1 MHPQPV
7 IDQAIDR
14 IVDGLPL
21 DWDALGSEAPDE
33 DRELLEC
40 LRILGHIAELHRST
54 TDEPAPV
61 ESRASDAAVQDS
73 VGIADD
79 GAESWGRYRLTE
91 KVGEGSFGG
100 VYRAW
105 DPDLQREIAIKIL
118 HSRVSDGQ
126 LKEQLLREGR
136 ALAKV
141 QHPNVVSVFG
151 VEAHGDRVGLCMEF
165 VHGATLESEL
175 GARGALTAREATAV
189 GEEVCRALSAVHLAG
204 FVHRD
209 VKARNVMREASGRI
223 VLMDFGTGREAG
235 ELRASPRVCLAGT
248 PLYMAPEVLAG
259 LPASEASD
267 IYSLGVL
274 LYRLVTGAYPVEG
287 RSIDELRA
295 AHMQGRRRPA
305 SEHRAGL
312 PRPFIRVLDQALA
325 SDSQRRHASAEAFGE
340 ALAGLS
346 QRARL
351 LRVVRFVLIIVVA
364 PPLVLGVLGFLTTM
378 FYNNAF
384 GRTAPFDR
392 DPLSLLIK
400 LGWRSVFTTILG
412 AAVMVGVLGAI
423 GRLFRP
429 MTKGVARAV
438 SRWRLDDPAVLA
450 QTMGGFAV
458 VALGAIVWGFS
469 DVILA
474 CLTRVGQAPI
484 EQLAPLQEG
493 QTGRAFLYRLT
504 LNGLALGVVATM
516 VRLRQLRARQ
526 RARPSLWMFAPL
538 AGILAVIL
546 VMSQAPYRLIWQNK
560 SERIA
565 FSGERCYVL
574 GESSSEVLIY
584 CPDKAPSRNRVVR
597 RDDPAI
603 RRSGIV
609 EGIFSLSARAGQ

>member
-1 MHPQPV
+1 MPPQPV
-7 IDQAIDR
+7 IDQVIDG

-21 DWDALGSEAPDE
+21 DWDALGSQAPDE

-40 LRILGHIAELHRST
+40 LRILGHIADLHRST
-54 TDEPAPV
+54 TDEAAPV
-61 ESRASDAAVQDS
+61 EQSERDRSAEDHA
-73 VGIADD
+73 GIADD
-79 GAESWGRYRLTE
+79 GSESWGRYRLTE

-118 HSRVSDGQ
+118 HSRVSDAQ
-126 LKEQLLREGR
+126 LKERLLREGR

-141 QHPNVVSVFG
+141 RHPNVVSVFG

-175 GARGALTAREATAV
+175 VAQGSLTAREATAV

-209 VKARNVMREASGRI
+209 VKARNVMREESGRI
-223 VLMDFGTGREAG
+223 VLMDFGTGREAE
-235 ELRASPRVCLAGT
+235 ELRAGTRVGLAGT

-259 LPASEASD
+259 LPASESSD
-267 IYSLGVL
+267 IYSVGVL

-305 SEHRAGL
+305 TEHRAGL

-325 SDSQRRHASAEAFGE
+325 SDPQRRHATADVLGE

-346 QRARL
+346 RKARVLKAVRLVLSVTL
-351 LRVVRFVLIIVVA
+351 L
-364 PPLVLGVLGFLTTM
+364 PLGILGVLGLLTT
-378 FYNNAF
+378 YNFNITL
-384 GRTAPFDR
+384 GRVAPFNR
-392 DPLSLLIK
+392 DPVSLLLK
-400 LGWRSVFTTILG
+400 LGWQSMFTTILG
-412 AAVMVGVLGAI
+412 AALLAGVLGAT

-429 MTKGVARAV
+429 LTSRFARV
-438 SRWRLDDPAVLA
+438 TERWGLNDPGVLA
-450 QTMGGFAV
+450 QVVGTIAV
-458 VALGAIVWGFS
+458 VALVTIVWRFS

-474 CLTRVGQAPI
+474 CATNVSLLED
-484 EQLAPLQEG
+484 EQLALLHEG
-493 QTGRAFLYRLT
+493 QTFHAFLYRMT
-504 LNGLALGVVATM
+504 LNALAVGLVATM
-516 VRLRQLRARQ
+516 VRLGRLRAR
-526 RARPSLWMFAPL
+526 RRVNRSLWTLAPL
-538 AGILAVIL
+538 GAILAVTVVL
-546 VMSQAPYRLIWQNK
+546 SELPYRIIWQNK

-565 FSGERCYVL
+565 FAGERCYVL
-574 GESSSEVLIY
+574 GESGSELLLY
-584 CPDKAPSRNRVVR
+584 CPDKAPPRNRVVR

-603 RRSGIV
+603 GRTGIV
-609 EGIFSLSARAGQ
+609 EGIFSPLAPAGE